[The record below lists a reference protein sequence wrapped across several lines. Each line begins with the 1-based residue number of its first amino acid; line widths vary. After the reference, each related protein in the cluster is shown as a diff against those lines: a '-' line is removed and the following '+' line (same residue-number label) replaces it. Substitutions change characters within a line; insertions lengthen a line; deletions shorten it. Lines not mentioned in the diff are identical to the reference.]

1 MKEVSIDNLLKSSA
15 RIIATPTIT
24 IKEEL
29 GLDYVDMALVIFSP
43 TFFLGKKAIQWIKNK
58 MNANSEK
65 ERIYKEIIA
74 KQQAAINRQRE
85 INREL
90 EKRLRVADMKNSQ
103 QQREVAELKKQ
114 ISNLSDVLNL
124 LKMAQKQV
132 A

>member
-1 MKEVSIDNLLKSSA
+1 MKKVSIDNILKSSA

-29 GLDYVDMALVIFSP
+29 GLDYVDMAFVMFSP
-43 TFFLGKKAIQWIKNK
+43 TLFLGKKAIQWIKNK

-103 QQREVAELKKQ
+103 QQRVIAELKKQ